1 MNLKTI
7 EKGTIAAAE
16 PHCTDSV
23 KKIGK
28 TCILWAIGLT
38 IAVEAISLIEPFTG
52 NITPPVVAA
61 CLPTKESVNGRTV
74 FKCDNRP
81 SKCRRGGIVRINGK
95 TYRKLICRR

>member
-7 EKGTIAAAE
+7 EKGTMAAAE
-16 PHCTDSV
+16 TRCTDTV

-28 TCILWAIGLT
+28 TRILWAVGLT

-61 CLPTKESVNGRTV
+61 CLPTKEKVNGRTV
-74 FKCDNRP
+74 FQCDNRP